1 MGGSR
6 LLLLL
11 ACCLAGGTDARLQGC
26 LGCYSTIANVNAR
39 SVRSAHP
46 PARPPRLLPHPRP
59 RPPARPAQVKQ
70 AAKAAMHIENA
81 KRLRGGQSAVHLV
94 KVLSGQQKRDQGTKF
109 QLVVQ
114 VRGAG
119 GIQTYNVG
127 IWHRVKRTALG
138 DIVSNKYQ
146 VSKFEDSDAS
156 FLGAYEEASD
166 SAFSGSGGAA
176 GLGHDNGAGGAK
188 TAQCLCPPALAAWL
202 CTQQEYSDVVS
213 GKKCDYY
220 KVHKFNTRR

>member
-1 MGGSR
+1 
-6 LLLLL
+6 
-11 ACCLAGGTDARLQGC
+11 
-26 LGCYSTIANVNAR
+26 
-39 SVRSAHP
+39 
-46 PARPPRLLPHPRP
+46 
-59 RPPARPAQVKQ
+59 VKQ